1 MPHLSLYEYAHLV
14 VSAIRVLEHRLSAP
28 PALEDVSELLG
39 VSIEETNRLCRKFR
53 DLEVIEMM
61 EKSDSTRLFVK
72 DHRKIEQISDQPEES
87 RLEAE
92 LRKFKQAR
100 QAQGVDLDSVKT
112 EQADKKKKLHQELEQ
127 KLKNNLKK

>member
-1 MPHLSLYEYAHLV
+1 
-14 VSAIRVLEHRLSAP
+14 
-28 PALEDVSELLG
+28 
-39 VSIEETNRLCRKFR
+39 
-53 DLEVIEMM
+53 
-61 EKSDSTRLFVK
+61 VK